1 MDVTLNGISFLDSKG
16 KRSNA
21 SSLVDKFNAHFTQNY
36 CVQPLPQT
44 DRLFKEGG
52 ALRQSKVISGSNFL
66 LSHVE
71 QRDSMNVGDTTGG
84 DVAGSQKLSPTAICA
99 KFSILDLQ
107 LLLKIIEHVSDDFGN
122 EIVI

>member
-1 MDVTLNGISFLDSKG
+1 MISALRDINDKNSSKITISPEIMYQHIWQGDVIRGPGSCDLLVDATLNGISFLDSKG

-21 SSLVDKFNAHFTQNY
+21 SGLFDKFNAHFTQNY

-71 QRDSMNVGDTTGG
+71 QRDVQNKWTYRR
-84 DVAGSQKLSPTAICA
+84 
-99 KFSILDLQ
+99 
-107 LLLKIIEHVSDDFGN
+107 
-122 EIVI
+122 